1 MASSAVSAATSK
13 ASQAVSSGTS
23 AANSAAATAS
33 GNSGAQDVIVPGMGV
48 AAGALIALIVL
59 L

>member
-1 MASSAVSAATSK
+1 VASSAVSAATSK

-23 AANSAAATAS
+23 AASSAAATVS
-33 GNSGAQDVIVPGMGV
+33 GNAGAQDVILPGIGV
-48 AAGALIALIVL
+48 AAGALVALIGL